1 MMYQQGFSDMF
12 IHNHYNRE
20 GLSAVKA
27 DNKLKVFGKGSI
39 NVKPD
44 VAEVTIGVITENQQ
58 LDVAQEENSRI
69 TKQVIDSIKG
79 MEVLAE
85 DIQTENYN
93 INANYD
99 YIDGKQ
105 VFRGYLVSNYLK
117 VSIKNIDEVGAV
129 IDTAIKNGA
138 NNVRGITFIVSDS
151 ARYYYEALR
160 LAIDDAQNKAMSIAN
175 SLKVKLNLVPIQI
188 YEQSNRTM
196 APLSMNLKAAVLST
210 PIEPG
215 ENKITADI
223 EAIFIYTE

>member
-58 LDVAQEENSRI
+58 LDIAQEENSRI

>member
-12 IHNHYNRE
+12 IHNHYNR
-20 GLSAVKA
+20 GDLGIIRT